1 MAWVMWALP
10 EVEADFLAIYGREVD
25 VMGETRDAGSLSG
38 PRFLNL
44 CAQLPYYSGAVAAAA
59 LRWHERAEREAQ
71 PLAVLMTNP
80 DLEVSRG

>member
-1 MAWVMWALP
+1 MWALP
-10 EVEADFLAIYGREVD
+10 EVEADFLAIYNREVD
-25 VMGETRDAGSLSG
+25 LMGEEKDTAGFSG

-44 CAQLPYYSGAVAAAA
+44 CSQLPFYSGAVAAAA
-59 LRWHERAEREAQ
+59 IRWHQEAEAQAQ